1 MPPHP
6 LTCCGRFVEVSIFYN
21 NQVVYCEMQT
31 QSASIIRNDKSPC
44 ALTDADN
51 RGYYSSLRIFPNVS
65 YLTSRTHV
73 NGEPSLDLVLS
84 AIDLGWN
91 GSVWK
96 PKVIESPL
104 HTSLHRLTLE
114 QWRMN
119 GDDPRSPAW
128 TWDTDYNL
136 RTTEKPVK
144 RGIVSFGWQHAP
156 SSRSRHAP
164 LRWRSIQFL
173 RRVLRWLTRCGNR
186 SRIGWN

>member
-84 AIDLGWN
+84 AIDLG
-91 GSVWK
+91 
-96 PKVIESPL
+96 
-104 HTSLHRLTLE
+104 
-114 QWRMN
+114 
-119 GDDPRSPAW
+119 
-128 TWDTDYNL
+128 
-136 RTTEKPVK
+136 
-144 RGIVSFGWQHAP
+144 
-156 SSRSRHAP
+156 
-164 LRWRSIQFL
+164 
-173 RRVLRWLTRCGNR
+173 
-186 SRIGWN
+186 